1 MFPRSEGVRRF
12 WRSWTR
18 LRRSTTRAE
27 RRHRRG
33 STPCVWRCEG
43 MEFWP
48 ELESEEDRWTAFRE
62 AIRWRV
68 RTAGSVTKAL
78 GASNLSDACKSVNE
92 LSLPLAERFPEWE
105 EIESLRQFLLQ
116 QVA

>member
-1 MFPRSEGVRRF
+1 
-12 WRSWTR
+12 
-18 LRRSTTRAE
+18 
-27 RRHRRG
+27 
-33 STPCVWRCEG
+33 

-48 ELESEEDRWTAFRE
+48 EIESEEDRWTAFRE

-92 LSLPLAERFPEWE
+92 LFLPLAERFPEWE

-116 QVA
+116 QVVGEFALRTVRRAFRRRHGLRPGEVRRRRR